1 MTNFSIPFN
10 RLTVNIISSCLLL
23 ISCLAANAQ
32 DTTYFNKTGKKVGTK
47 DSADHYSVII
57 RNPEDTNRVKLMRY
71 YASGKQKSEVNY
83 INFNKK
89 ILDGLSSNWSE
100 EGILTSEAE
109 YVNNKLNGSF
119 KTYWENGKLKRSDRY
134 ENDQFVSGNC
144 FSSTGKD
151 TSYFP
156 YEQRPVYPGGTAEIS
171 KYVSNAVKYPAE
183 ARRKEIQGRVMVQF
197 SVNEDGK
204 LGDFKV
210 TQKVEPMLDEEALR
224 VIKNMPDWQP
234 GKIDGK
240 PAKFLYALP
249 VIFMLN

>member
-10 RLTVNIISSCLLL
+10 KLTVNILNSFLLL
-23 ISCLAANAQ
+23 ISCLATNAQ
-32 DTTYFNKTGKKVGTK
+32 DTTYFNKTGKKVGTR
-47 DSADHYSVII
+47 DSADHYSVIV
-57 RNPEDTNRVKLMRY
+57 RNPEDTNRVKLMSY

-83 INFNKK
+83 INHNKK
-89 ILDGLSSNWSE
+89 ILDGLSSRWSE
-100 EGILTSEAE
+100 EGILTSETE
-109 YVNNKLNGSF
+109 YVNNKMNGSF

-171 KYVSNAVKYPAE
+171 KYVSNAVKYPAD

-197 SVNEDGK
+197 TVYEDGK

>member
-1 MTNFSIPFN
+1 MTSFSIPFN
-10 RLTVNIISSCLLL
+10 RLIVNILASCLILL
-23 ISCLAANAQ
+23 TCLSGIAQ
-32 DTTYFNKTGKKVGTK
+32 DTSYFNKTGKKVSTK
-47 DSADHYSVII
+47 DSADHYNVII
-57 RNPEDTNRVKLMRY
+57 RNPEDTNRAKSINY
-71 YASGKQKSEVNY
+71 YASGKRKSELNY
-83 INFNKK
+83 SNLNKK
-89 ILDGLSSNWSE
+89 ILDGLYSMWSE
-100 EGILTSEAE
+100 EGTLTYEAE
-109 YVNNKLNGSF
+109 YVNNKMNGIF
-119 KTYWENGKLKRSDRY
+119 KTYWDNGNLKRSDRY

-151 TSYFP
+151 TAYFP
-156 YEQRPVYPGGTAEIS
+156 YEQRPVYPGGTAELS
-171 KYVSNAVKYPAE
+171 KYVSNAVKYPAD

-197 SVNEDGK
+197 SVNEEGK

-210 TQKVEPMLDEEALR
+210 TQNVEPMLDAEALR

>member
-1 MTNFSIPFN
+1 MTNLSIPFKK
-10 RLTVNIISSCLLL
+10 LIVKILFSFLLL
-23 ISCLAANAQ
+23 CPCLAGIAQ
-32 DTTYFNKTGKKVGTK
+32 DTSFYNKTGKKVTTK
-47 DSADHYSVII
+47 DSADFYSIII
-57 RNPEDTNRVKLMRY
+57 RNREDTNRAKLISY
-71 YASGKQKSEVNY
+71 YASGIKKSEVNY
-83 INFNKK
+83 IYSNKK
-89 ILDGLSSNWSE
+89 ILDGLSSKWSE
-100 EGILTSEAE
+100 NGNLSSESE
-109 YVNNKLNGSF
+109 YVNDKMHGTF
-119 KTYWENGKLKRSDRY
+119 KTYWDNGKLKRSDRY

-171 KYVSNAVKYPAE
+171 KYVSNAIKYPAD

-197 SVNEDGK
+197 SVNEEGK

>member
-1 MTNFSIPFN
+1 MANFSIPFN
-10 RLTVNIISSCLLL
+10 RLTVNILSSCLLL

-47 DSADHYSVII
+47 DSADHYSFII
-57 RNPEDTNRVKLMRY
+57 RNQEDTNRVKLISY

-83 INFNKK
+83 INQNKK
-89 ILDGLSSNWSE
+89 ILDGLSSMWSE
-100 EGILTSEAE
+100 EGTLTSEAE
-109 YVNNKLNGSF
+109 YVNNKMNGTF
-119 KTYWENGKLKRSDRY
+119 KTYWDNGNLKRSDRY

-151 TSYFP
+151 TAYFP
-156 YEQRPVYPGGTAEIS
+156 YEQSPVYPGGTAELR
-171 KYVSNAVKYPAE
+171 KYMSNAVKYPAE
-183 ARRKEIQGRVMVQF
+183 ARRKEIQGRVLIQF
-197 SVNEDGK
+197 SVNQQGK

-210 TQKVEPMLDEEALR
+210 TQKVDPMLDEEALR

-234 GKIDGK
+234 GKMDGK

-249 VIFMLN
+249 VNFMLN